1 MIKHHPNTNILFE
14 YAAGSLGLA
23 QSIAVAAHLHFCPHC
38 RQQVGAFEELGAAV
52 MLNADDPEV
61 SDELF
66 DSIMQKVES
75 EDSMPAAAPKQ
86 ADQPHDSLRGLPSV
100 VAQIIGKKSNLQW
113 KKLSKSLQIAPLK
126 TGQHRCEVSLHKINA
141 GGKVMSHD
149 HKGLEYTLV
158 LKGSFSD
165 ENGVY
170 HPGDFLLKQP
180 GEEHR
185 PYATANRDCLC
196 LTVVEAPVK
205 FTGIFSR
212 LLNPLLRLQPQ

>member
-38 RQQVGAFEELGAAV
+38 RQQVEAFEELGAAV

-75 EDSMPAAAPKQ
+75 EDSMLAAAPKQ

-100 VAQIIGKKSNLQW
+100 VAQIIGKKKQSAME
-113 KKLSKSLQIAPLK
+113 KIIQILANCPL
-126 TGQHRCEVSLHKINA
+126 
-141 GGKVMSHD
+141 
-149 HKGLEYTLV
+149 
-158 LKGSFSD
+158 
-165 ENGVY
+165 EN
-170 HPGDFLLKQP
+170 
-180 GEEHR
+180 R
-185 PYATANRDCLC
+185 AT
-196 LTVVEAPVK
+196 
-205 FTGIFSR
+205 
-212 LLNPLLRLQPQ
+212 PL